1 MPKIC
6 KSCGA
11 MNGNQ
16 ATICSRCHKPLQ
28 NTGAPQ
34 QRQTPPMQGYTT
46 RQTPPTQGYTTRQT
60 PPTQEYTT
68 RQTPPPEKSTAWQ
81 TPPTTPV
88 PPIPPVQNR
97 PPQYEQYEE
106 KSNNTAKK
114 GIGFV
119 IAAVVLV
126 VVIVG
131 IKMFLVKPESTDESG
146 TVADYDM
153 ESETQYGS
161 REEAKSLADDFMAE
175 KGFQNYQFSE
185 TTLESATYVVTYS
198 INEEHTMVKLSG
210 NISVYVEFYLTDEKK
225 VSSHVGLYHLDQ
237 TKLDWNNEEIS
248 GNWYV
253 DTEQSDEYFNVNC
266 AASEGEVTLEYNGNR
281 RGDDETWSGAEKLP
295 ENLQE
300 ATHIED
306 DLKWGYV
313 NSVKFNMNTSPLINV
328 ELSEWTQ
335 FYILTDGAAIQQEN
349 NIQNLANSNML
360 MMEKQ

>member
-11 MNGNQ
+11 MNGTQ

-28 NTGAPQ
+28 NAGTPQ
-34 QRQTPPMQGYTT
+34 QRQTPPTQKHVT
-46 RQTPPTQGYTTRQT
+46 RQTPPTQKHAT
-60 PPTQEYTT
+60 
-68 RQTPPPEKSTAWQ
+68 WQ
-81 TPPTTPV
+81 TPPV
-88 PPIPPVQNR
+88 PPIPPVQDR
-97 PPQYEQYEE
+97 TPRYQE
-106 KSNNTAKK
+106 KSSNTVKI
-114 GIGFV
+114 GIGLV
-119 IAAVVLV
+119 VAAVVLV
-126 VVIVG
+126 VVIIG
-131 IKMFLVKPESTDESG
+131 IKTFLVKPESTDQSG

-185 TTLESATYVVTYS
+185 TTVESDTYVVTYS
-198 INEEHTMVKLSG
+198 INEEHTMVKVSG
-210 NISVYVEFYLTDEKK
+210 NISVYVEFYLTDENE

-237 TKLDWNNEEIS
+237 TKLDWNNAEIS

-253 DTEQSDEYFNVNC
+253 EVERSNEYFNVGC
-266 AASEGEVTLEYNGNR
+266 TASEGEVTLEYSGNR

-295 ENLQE
+295 ANLQE

-306 DLKWGYV
+306 DLEFGYV
-313 NSVKFNMNTSPLINV
+313 NSVNFNINTLALVNV

-335 FYILTDGAAIQQEN
+335 FYILADGAAIQREN
-349 NIQNLANSNML
+349 NIQNLANSDML

>member
-28 NTGAPQ
+28 NTEAPQ
-34 QRQTPPMQGYTT
+34 QRQTSPTQGYTT

-60 PPTQEYTT
+60 PPTQKYTT
-68 RQTPPPEKSTAWQ
+68 RQTPPPEKTTTWQ
-81 TPPTTPV
+81 TPPTPPV

-97 PPQYEQYEE
+97 PPQYKE

-131 IKMFLVKPESTDESG
+131 IKMFLVKHESTDESG

-153 ESETQYGS
+153 GPETQYGS
-161 REEAKSLADDFMAE
+161 REEAKSLADDFMAQT
-175 KGFQNYQFSE
+175 GFQNYQFSE
-185 TTLESATYVVTYS
+185 TTLESAAYVVTYS
-198 INEEHTMVKLSG
+198 INEEHTMVRVSG
-210 NISVYVEFYLTDEKK
+210 NISVYVDFYLTDENE
-225 VSSHVGLYHLDQ
+225 VSSRVGLYHLDQ
-237 TKLDWNNEEIS
+237 TKLDWNNAEIS

-253 DTEQSDEYFNVNC
+253 EVERSNEYFNVNC

-281 RGDDETWSGAEKLP
+281 KGDDETWSGAEKLP
-295 ENLQE
+295 ANLQE

-306 DLKWGYV
+306 NTEFEFDIKSS
-313 NSVKFNMNTSPLINV
+313 NFNINTSPLINA

-335 FYILTDGAAIQQEN
+335 CYILADGVAIQREN

>member
-28 NTGAPQ
+28 NTEAPQ
-34 QRQTPPMQGYTT
+34 QRQTPPTQGYTT

-60 PPTQEYTT
+60 PPTQGYTT
-68 RQTPPPEKSTAWQ
+68 RQTPP
-81 TPPTTPV
+81 TPPV

-161 REEAKSLADDFMAE
+161 REEAKSLADDFMEE
-175 KGFQNYQFSE
+175 KGFQN
-185 TTLESATYVVTYS
+185 
-198 INEEHTMVKLSG
+198 
-210 NISVYVEFYLTDEKK
+210 
-225 VSSHVGLYHLDQ
+225 
-237 TKLDWNNEEIS
+237 
-248 GNWYV
+248 
-253 DTEQSDEYFNVNC
+253 
-266 AASEGEVTLEYNGNR
+266 
-281 RGDDETWSGAEKLP
+281 
-295 ENLQE
+295 
-300 ATHIED
+300 
-306 DLKWGYV
+306 
-313 NSVKFNMNTSPLINV
+313 
-328 ELSEWTQ
+328 
-335 FYILTDGAAIQQEN
+335 
-349 NIQNLANSNML
+349 
-360 MMEKQ
+360 

>member
-1 MPKIC
+1 
-6 KSCGA
+6 
-11 MNGNQ
+11 
-16 ATICSRCHKPLQ
+16 
-28 NTGAPQ
+28 
-34 QRQTPPMQGYTT
+34 
-46 RQTPPTQGYTTRQT
+46 
-60 PPTQEYTT
+60 
-68 RQTPPPEKSTAWQ
+68 
-81 TPPTTPV
+81 
-88 PPIPPVQNR
+88 
-97 PPQYEQYEE
+97 
-106 KSNNTAKK
+106 
-114 GIGFV
+114 
-119 IAAVVLV
+119 
-126 VVIVG
+126 
-131 IKMFLVKPESTDESG
+131 
-146 TVADYDM
+146 
-153 ESETQYGS
+153 
-161 REEAKSLADDFMAE
+161 
-175 KGFQNYQFSE
+175 
-185 TTLESATYVVTYS
+185 
-198 INEEHTMVKLSG
+198 MVKLSG

-237 TKLDWNNEEIS
+237 TKLDWNNAEIS

-253 DTEQSDEYFNVNC
+253 DTERSDEYFNVNC

>member
-253 DTEQSDEYFNVNC
+253 DTEQSDEYFNVSC

-295 ENLQE
+295 ANLRE
-300 ATHIED
+300 ATNIED
-306 DLKWGYV
+306 DLEFGYV
-313 NSVKFNMNTSPLINV
+313 NSVNFNINTSALVNV

-335 FYILTDGAAIQQEN
+335 FYILADGVAIQQEN

>member
-34 QRQTPPMQGYTT
+34 QRQTPPTQGYTT
-46 RQTPPTQGYTTRQT
+46 RQTPPTQGYTA
-60 PPTQEYTT
+60 
-68 RQTPPPEKSTAWQ
+68 RQTPPPEKSATWQTPPPEKSTTWQ

-88 PPIPPVQNR
+88 PPVQNR

-153 ESETQYGS
+153 GQETQYGS
-161 REEAKSLADDFMAE
+161 REEAKSLADDFMAQ

-266 AASEGEVTLEYNGNR
+266 AATEGELTLEYNGNR
-281 RGDDETWSGAEKLP
+281 RGDDETWSGAEKLSA
-295 ENLQE
+295 NLRE
-300 ATHIED
+300 ATNIED
-306 DLKWGYV
+306 DLESGYV
-313 NSVKFNMNTSPLINV
+313 NSVNFNMNTSPLINV

-335 FYILTDGAAIQQEN
+335 FYILTDGVAIQQEN

>member
-28 NTGAPQ
+28 NTEAPQ
-34 QRQTPPMQGYTT
+34 QRQTS
-46 RQTPPTQGYTTRQT
+46 PTQGYTTRQT
-60 PPTQEYTT
+60 PPTQRSTT
-68 RQTPPPEKSTAWQ
+68 RQTPPTQKSTTRQTPPTEKTTTWQ
-81 TPPTTPV
+81 TPPTPPV
-88 PPIPPVQNR
+88 PPIPPV
-97 PPQYEQYEE
+97 QYEQYEE
-106 KSNNTAKK
+106 KSNNTMKI

-131 IKMFLVKPESTDESG
+131 IKMFLVKPESTNESG

-153 ESETQYGS
+153 EPETQYGS

-185 TTLESATYVVTYS
+185 TTVESDTYVVTYS

-210 NISVYVEFYLTDEKK
+210 NISVYVEFYLTDENK

-237 TKLDWNNEEIS
+237 TKLDWNNAEIS

-253 DTEQSDEYFNVNC
+253 EVERSNEYFNVGC
-266 AASEGEVTLEYNGNR
+266 AASEGEVTLEYSGNR
-281 RGDDETWSGAEKLP
+281 RGDDETWSDAEKLP
-295 ENLQE
+295 ANLQE

-306 DLKWGYV
+306 DLEVGYV

-335 FYILTDGAAIQQEN
+335 FYILADGVAIQREN
-349 NIQNLANSNML
+349 NIQNLANSDML

>member
-28 NTGAPQ
+28 NTEAPQ
-34 QRQTPPMQGYTT
+34 QRQTPPTQGYTT

-60 PPTQEYTT
+60 PL
-68 RQTPPPEKSTAWQ
+68 PEKSASWQ
-81 TPPTTPV
+81 TPPTPPV

-97 PPQYEQYEE
+97 PPQYKE

-153 ESETQYGS
+153 EPETQYGS

-185 TTLESATYVVTYS
+185 TTVESDTYVVTYS

-210 NISVYVEFYLTDEKK
+210 NISVYVEFYLTDENK

-237 TKLDWNNEEIS
+237 TKLDWNNAEIS

-253 DTEQSDEYFNVNC
+253 EVERSNEYFNVGC
-266 AASEGEVTLEYNGNR
+266 AASEGEVTLEYSGNR
-281 RGDDETWSGAEKLP
+281 RGDDETWSDAEKLP
-295 ENLQE
+295 ANLQE

-306 DLKWGYV
+306 DLKCGYV

-335 FYILTDGAAIQQEN
+335 FYILADGVAIQREN
-349 NIQNLANSNML
+349 NIQNLANSDML